1 MWGIDGRK
9 AEGKGSIENRVKSN
23 LKKSYRKLRSRVE
36 GREESIKFDCL
47 LITVSGQNPT
57 EFNST

>member
-23 LKKSYRKLRSRVE
+23 LKKRYGKLRSRVE
-36 GREESIKFDCL
+36 GREGSIKFDCL
-47 LITVSGQNPT
+47 LITVSGPK
-57 EFNST
+57 SH